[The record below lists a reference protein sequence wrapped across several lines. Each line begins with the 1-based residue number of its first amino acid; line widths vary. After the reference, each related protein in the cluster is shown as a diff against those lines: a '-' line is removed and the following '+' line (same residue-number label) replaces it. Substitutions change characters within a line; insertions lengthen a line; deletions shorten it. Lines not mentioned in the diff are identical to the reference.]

1 MAEYWDKLQTLSP
14 APDAYEERLAKQ
26 WWQIGCSTEGAPYV
40 LAGLIETMNSDYS
53 PFSSNSVQVP
63 RLAANFLKDEC
74 AGARGLSDDAK
85 GKLKAL
91 RDHGRAG

>member
-1 MAEYWDKLQTLSP
+1 
-14 APDAYEERLAKQ
+14 
-26 WWQIGCSTEGAPYV
+26 
-40 LAGLIETMNSDYS
+40 
-53 PFSSNSVQVP
+53 VP